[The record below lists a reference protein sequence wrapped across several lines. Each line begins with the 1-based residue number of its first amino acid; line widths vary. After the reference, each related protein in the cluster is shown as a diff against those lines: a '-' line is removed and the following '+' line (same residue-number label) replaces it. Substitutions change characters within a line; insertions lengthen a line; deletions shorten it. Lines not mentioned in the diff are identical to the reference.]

1 MKNNKAALFAGL
13 ISFLALS
20 TTFAQ
25 DTAIVDVGT
34 YRDADNNTQ
43 LIYVIGWIDG
53 VTKGSQFWTEILN
66 ELIRS
71 IDTEVTTDTL
81 DSNLMTDCLADLTSQ
96 DFQSLVN
103 ATLVLTKVSTDTSMS
118 GVMMDTLLT
127 YCERE
132 E

>member
-43 LIYVIGWIDG
+43 LIYVIG
-53 VTKGSQFWTEILN
+53 
-66 ELIRS
+66 
-71 IDTEVTTDTL
+71 
-81 DSNLMTDCLADLTSQ
+81 
-96 DFQSLVN
+96 
-103 ATLVLTKVSTDTSMS
+103 
-118 GVMMDTLLT
+118 
-127 YCERE
+127 
-132 E
+132 